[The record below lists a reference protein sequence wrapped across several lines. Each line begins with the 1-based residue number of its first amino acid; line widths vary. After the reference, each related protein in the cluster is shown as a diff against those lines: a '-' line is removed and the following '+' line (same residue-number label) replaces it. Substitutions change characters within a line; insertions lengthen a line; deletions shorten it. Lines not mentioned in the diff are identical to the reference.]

1 MESMRNLKSFSQYLT
16 EQGDKEVTV
25 AWGRTNPPTVGHGLL
40 FDKVASIATG
50 KNYRIYVSQ
59 SQDPK
64 RNPLDYETK
73 VKYLRKMFPRHAR
86 NILLDRSVRTFFD
99 LLSLLYNE
107 GHTSINFVAGSDRV
121 PEYEKLLY
129 KYNGVSGKHGYYNF
143 DKINVVSAGERDPDS
158 EGVAGMSA
166 SKLREA
172 AKNNDFQAFSVG
184 MPRDFKQ
191 SRQLFSDLR
200 KAMGLNES
208 YSFRKHIQFKPISE
222 KREDFIAGKL
232 FNVGDDVIITES
244 QERGKIDFLGSN
256 YIIVEKENG
265 KKSRQW
271 IDAVETVRE
280 NPKKISKEETEVS
293 RAKDRAEREKEAL
306 KRRQERDIERAK
318 ERDKEREVTDEALK
332 NVLKNALKERLIHEV
347 MSADDSPK
355 EWIKDFQKSDAPQ
368 FKGKSKEERRKMALA
383 AYYAAQKESIEE
395 RVGDSLTY
403 DDSDDPQKI
412 NKRITSLPRII
423 QKIFRK
429 TDFSDGIKALRKEI
443 ERDRER
449 KHSLEYHAQQ
459 IIRKSTLD
467 LDARDLANFYRK
479 MVE

>member
-1 MESMRNLKSFSQYLT
+1 MGPMRNLKSFSQYVT
-16 EQGDKEVTV
+16 EQSDKEITV
-25 AWGRTNPPTVGHGLL
+25 AWGRANPPTVDHGLL

-86 NILLDRSVRTFFD
+86 NIILDRSVRTFFD

-107 GHTSINFVAGSDRV
+107 GYTSINFVAGSDRV
-121 PEYEKLLY
+121 PEYDKLLH
-129 KYNGVSGKHGYYNF
+129 KYNGVSGRHGYYNF
-143 DKINVVSAGERDPDS
+143 DEINVVSAGERDPDS

-172 AKNNDFQAFSVG
+172 AKNNDFQAFSAG
-184 MPRDFKQ
+184 MPSGFKQ
-191 SRQLFSDLR
+191 SRQLFSDIR

-208 YSFRKHIQFKPISE
+208 QSFRKHIQFKPISE
-222 KREDFIAGKL
+222 KREDFISGSL
-232 FNVGDDVIITES
+232 FNVGDDVIIIES
-244 QERGKIDFLGSN
+244 EEHGKIHSLGAN
-256 YIIVEKENG
+256 YVIVEKENG

-271 IDAVETVRE
+271 IDAVETVSKNSKRV
-280 NPKKISKEETEVS
+280 SKEETEVD

-306 KRRQERDIERAK
+306 KQRQERDIERAK
-318 ERDKEREVTDEALK
+318 ERDKEREPTDEALR
-332 NVLKNALKERLIHEV
+332 NVLKNALKERFINEV

-368 FKGKSKEERRKMALA
+368 FKGKSKEERKKMALA
-383 AYYAAQKESIEE
+383 AYYAAQKESIDE
-395 RVGDSLTY
+395 RVSDSLTY
-403 DDSDDPQKI
+403 DDSDDPRKI
-412 NKRITSLPRII
+412 SKRITSLPRIL

-429 TDFSDGIKALRKEI
+429 TDFNDGVEALRKEV
-443 ERDRER
+443 EKDKER